1 MANKQPGHSGEPSRS
16 AQPRVRAPRL
26 TGRGWIN
33 TADGAAPDLAGRIVL
48 LDFWTFCCANCLHV
62 LDELRGIEHEF
73 ADTLVIVGVHSPK
86 FVHEADHDA
95 LVAACERYDVRHPVL
110 DDPELSTWKAFA
122 VRAWPTL
129 SLVDPE
135 GHVVAQMSG
144 EGHAHSL
151 RTLIAR
157 MVEEHEAKGTL
168 RRGQSPYTPPEP
180 EPTELRFPG
189 KIAAL
194 PGGTFVVSDT
204 AHHRVVEIAADGET
218 VLRAFGDGERGFVDG
233 PAHAARFSEPQGLCV
248 EGGSSSVSG
257 VEADDQGTVLVAD
270 TVNHAL
276 RTIDLATGVVATVA
290 GTGRQW
296 SQGSASSGPARAV
309 DLSSPW
315 DLAALPD
322 GRIAVA
328 MAGIHQ
334 LWTYDPAAGTVAA
347 TAGTTN
353 EGLVDGPAG
362 QAWFSQPSGLAL
374 GADGRLWIADSES
387 SALRSLHDGRV
398 ETAVGQGLFDFGLRD
413 GEAKQALFQHPLGVA
428 ALPDGSVAVCD
439 TYNGAIRRYDPATE
453 QVTTLITGLR
463 EPSGAVPAGDGL
475 LVVESAAH
483 RLTWI
488 RLPEE
493 ALRVESAAYRTQ
505 RPATDVAPGAVALVV
520 VFEPPIGQKM
530 DDRFGPSTELTVS
543 AAPPEL
549 LVSGAGRGTDLDRA
563 LVLSDTVGS
572 GVLHVSAKAASC
584 DEVPEGADP
593 EEFFPACHI
602 HQQDWGIPVRLV
614 SGATTRLPL
623 MLRGSVS

>member
-1 MANKQPGHSGEPSRS
+1 MVDKQPAQP

-33 TADGAAPDLAGRIVL
+33 TAGGAAPDLAGRIVL

-62 LDELRGIEHEF
+62 IDELRGIEDEF
-73 ADTLVIVGVHSPK
+73 ADVLVVVGVHSPK
-86 FVHEADHDA
+86 FVHEADRDA

-129 SLVDPE
+129 SVVDPE
-135 GHVVAQMSG
+135 GYVVAQMSG

-157 MVEEHEAKGTL
+157 LVAEHEAKGTL

-194 PGGTFVVSDT
+194 PGGTFAVSDT

-218 VLRAFGDGERGFVDG
+218 VLRAFGSGARGLADG
-233 PAHAARFSEPQGLCV
+233 PADQARFSEPQGLCLLD
-248 EGGSSSVSG
+248 EN
-257 VEADDQGTVLVAD
+257 TVLVAD
-270 TVNHAL
+270 SVNHAL
-276 RTIDLATGVVATVA
+276 RTIDLADGAVRTVA

-296 SQGSASSGPARAV
+296 AQGSVSAGPAREI

-315 DLAALPD
+315 DLAVLPD

-413 GEAKQALFQHPLGVA
+413 GEAKQALFQHPLGVT

-439 TYNGAIRRYDPATE
+439 TYNGAIRRYDPAAE

-463 EPSGAVPAGDGL
+463 EPSGAVLAEGGL

-483 RLTWI
+483 RLTRI

-493 ALRVESAAYRTQ
+493 ALRVEPAAYRTR
-505 RPATDVAPGAVALVV
+505 RPATDVAPGPVELVV

-543 AAPPEL
+543 ASPPGL
-549 LVSGAGRGTDLDRA
+549 LVSGAGRGTGLDRA

-572 GVLHVSAKAASC
+572 GVLHVSARAASC
-584 DEVPEGADP
+584 DEPAPGADP
-593 EEFFPACHI
+593 AEFFPACHI

-614 SGATTRLPL
+614 PGAPSRLPL
-623 MLRGSVS
+623 ILRGSVS